1 MAMHDDPFQT
11 FREEAR
17 ELLAELEESLLGL
30 EDDPTD
36 MDLVAAA
43 FRSLHTIKGSGTMF
57 DLPELV
63 AFAHAV
69 ETVFDRLRNGEL
81 PVTPALINLALRAKD
96 HLEALLFTPKAPGLQ
111 EIGRE
116 ILTALERWAP
126 AGTLPTVAGGPG
138 AATRP
143 AAAGRP
149 AGTPRSAT
157 PGGAAPEGS
166 APTDGEASP
175 PTEQEASPP
184 TEQEASPPTA
194 DPHAQPEE
202 PAAAPPRTFH
212 IAFRPSRDY
221 FRNGGNPL
229 AIFEELRE
237 LGETVIVGVLDDLP
251 QLAELTPDACYLR
264 WEIRITTTSDEE
276 ILRDSFMF
284 LPEAVTIEEI
294 SPDADGGMPSVT
306 DSGSAAPPSVTSAGT
321 SDSLSTRTNAS
332 SGPEA
337 GSSPGSSA
345 EVASHIKVPA
355 ARLDEL
361 VNLAGEFVSAHAH
374 LLHLAERSDDRDVL
388 AAGEALGALV
398 RDLRELSMALQM
410 VPVSSVVGGFRRLV
424 RDLSEQLGKAVELDL
439 EGGDTHIDK
448 NVLDALKDPIMHII
462 RNGID
467 HGIESAATR
476 RAAGKPE
483 VGTVRITASHSGSD
497 VILNIS
503 DDGAGIPTERL
514 NQVALDRGLIS
525 AGHTLGEDELLQ
537 LVFHPGISTAAE
549 ATTVSGR
556 GVGMDVVKRT
566 VVRLGGSAGVSSTAG
581 SGTTVSLRLPVSVSI
596 VEGLLTQVGDTRYM
610 VRLSHIERC
619 LDMRSVSRLP
629 GQDMIDFGG
638 EALPYRDLRTIFQV
652 DPAGEETQIV
662 VVSTDSGR
670 MGLLVDQ
677 VFDTHQAVVKPL
689 GRMLHGVSGIAGTMI
704 LGDGSPAMLLDV
716 EAL

>member
-36 MDLVAAA
+36 LGLVAAA

-69 ETVFDRLRNGEL
+69 ETVFDRLRAGEL

-96 HLEALLFTPKAPGLQ
+96 HLEALLFTPKEPGLQ
-111 EIGRE
+111 EIGQE

-149 AGTPRSAT
+149 AGAAHSAT
-157 PGGAAPEGS
+157 PGGAAPE
-166 APTDGEASP
+166 ASP
-175 PTEQEASPP
+175 PTTDSQ
-184 TEQEASPPTA
+184 QHA

-212 IAFRPSRDY
+212 IVFTPSRDY

-237 LGETVIVGVLDDLP
+237 LGETDIVGVLDDLP

-284 LPEAVTIEEI
+284 VPEAVTIEEI
-294 SPDADGGMPSVT
+294 SPDADGGVPSVT
-306 DSGSAAPPSVTSAGT
+306 DSGSEAPPAVTSAGT
-321 SDSLSTRTNAS
+321 SDSPSTRTNAS

-337 GSSPGSSA
+337 GSSSGSSA
-345 EVASHIKVPA
+345 EAASHIKVPA

-374 LLHLAERSDDRDVL
+374 LLHLAERSDDRDVF

-483 VGTVRITASHSGSD
+483 VGMVRITASHSGSD
-497 VILNIS
+497 VMLNIS

-525 AGHTLGEDELLQ
+525 APHTLGEDELLQ
-537 LVFHPGISTAAE
+537 LVFHPGISTVAE
-549 ATTVSGR
+549 ATPVSGR

-596 VEGLLTQVGDTRYM
+596 VEGLLTQVGGTPYM

-689 GRMLHGVSGIAGTMI
+689 GRMLQGVSGIAGTMI